1 MVGITPHLHLKSL
14 QSNLLALK
22 KIKPVKFYFSNHKRL
37 YHAIKNIFGYYPG
50 NIFLYKLAF
59 RHKSAAEKQNGV
71 LISNERLEYL
81 GDAIL
86 SAVIADHLFK
96 IYPFKDEGFLTEMRS
111 KIVSRSQ
118 LNKLSHKLGLQNLI
132 QSNLDSTTHS
142 KSFKGDAFE
151 AFIGALYLDK
161 GYNFTRGIVI
171 NHIIQVHFDLD
182 KLQKEEMNF
191 KSRLI
196 EWGQK
201 EKRAIEYNV
210 VEEEGN
216 GHNKQYMVELKIDDQ
231 SYGTAKDFSIKG
243 AEKIISER
251 AWNNLEEKGLTES

>member
-1 MVGITPHLHLKSL
+1 MGI
-14 QSNLLALK
+14 AG
-22 KIKPVKFYFSNHKRL
+22 IKPLKAYFSNHKSL
-37 YHAIKNIFGYYPG
+37 YNAIKNIFGYYPG

-59 RHKSAAEKQNGV
+59 RHKSAAEKQNGI

-86 SAVIADHLFK
+86 SAIVADYLFK

-132 QSNLDSTTHS
+132 QSNLDSVTHS

-161 GYNFTRGIVI
+161 GYNFTRDIII
-171 NHIIQVHFDLD
+171 NRIIQVHYDLD
-182 KLQKEEMNF
+182 KLQKEETNY

-196 EWGQK
+196 EWCQK
-201 EKRAIEYNV
+201 EKYEVEYNV
-210 VEEEGN
+210 VEEEGS
-216 GHNKQYMVELKIDDQ
+216 GHNKQYVVELRIDDQ
-231 SYGTAKDFSIKG
+231 SYGTAKDYSIKG
-243 AEKIISER
+243 AEKIISENT
-251 AWNNLEEKGLTES
+251 WHYLEEKGYIQE